1 MQTKRKALPALPR
14 GKGRCEKCVEAF
26 IRSFILPRLSGFVQW
41 ATGAVGCSIFW
52 AHGIMW
58 ALHMEQFNFHMMALS
73 AALLAISAYMEVTHN
88 ENV

>member
-26 IRSFILPRLSGFVQW
+26 IRSFILPRLPGFVQW

-52 AHGIMW
+52 VHGTLW
-58 ALHMEQFNFHMMALS
+58 AIHMENFNVPMMALS
-73 AALLAISAYMEVTHN
+73 AVLIAISAYMEVKHN